1 LNALNDLLNIR
12 AHRYDIDIVLVFVDV
27 IAEDLLA
34 LLIDIIE
41 IVQDD
46 ELLFARYAAMRL
58 TKGLHFIAIVLDP
71 LFFEIID
78 KQNVVLGK
86 RGGLGQ
92 IVILSYDGM

>member
-1 LNALNDLLNIR
+1 MNTLNDLLNIR

-41 IVQDD
+41 VVQYD
-46 ELLFARYAAMRL
+46 ELFFAWYAAMRL

-71 LFFEIID
+71 LFFEIVYKEDI
-78 KQNVVLGK
+78 VLGK
-86 RGGLGQ
+86 RGGLRQ
-92 IVILSYDGM
+92 IVILSYDGV